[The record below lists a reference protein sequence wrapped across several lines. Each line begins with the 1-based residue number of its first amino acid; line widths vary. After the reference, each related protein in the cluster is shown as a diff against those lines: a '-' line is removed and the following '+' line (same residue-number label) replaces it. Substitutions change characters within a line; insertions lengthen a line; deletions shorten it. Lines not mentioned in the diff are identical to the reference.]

1 MIERTPVSS
10 HVSAATAI
18 AAPRTAAPRHV
29 AIIMDGN
36 RRWARERGL
45 PAIEG
50 HRAGSAA
57 LRATARAAS
66 QAGIGILTVF
76 AFSEE
81 NWRREAAEVGLLM
94 DLVQHVAAREAAAL
108 RAENV
113 RVRALGRIDRLP
125 ATTRVAIETLVRET
139 AACDGL
145 LLNLALNYGARTEL
159 CDAIR
164 ALARDVRDGN
174 LGLDAID
181 DDVLGNYLY
190 TAGLPDP
197 DLLIRTGG
205 ELRVSNFLLYQ
216 IAYTELWSTQRY
228 WPDFDGTLLETAL
241 ADFATRQRRFGS

>member
-1 MIERTPVSS
+1 VIERKPVT
-10 HVSAATAI
+10 APEPATV
-18 AAPRTAAPRHV
+18 PRHV

-45 PAIEG
+45 TSIEG
-50 HRAGSAA
+50 HRAGATA
-57 LRATARAAS
+57 LRGAATAAAR
-66 QAGIGILTVF
+66 AGIGILTVY

-81 NWRREAAEVGLLM
+81 NWRREASEVGLLM
-94 DLVQHVAAREAAAL
+94 DLVRHVAAREAKAL

-113 RVRALGRIDRLP
+113 RVCALGRIEELP
-125 ATTRVAIETLVRET
+125 AETRVAIETLVRET
-139 AACDGL
+139 ASCDGL
-145 LLNLALNYGARTEL
+145 LLNLALNYGARREL

-164 ALARDVRDGN
+164 ALAHDVQRGA

-181 DDVLGNYLY
+181 DDVLGKYLY

-216 IAYTELWSTQRY
+216 IAYAELWSTPRY
-228 WPDFDGTLLETAL
+228 WPDFDAALLDTAL
-241 ADFATRQRRFGS
+241 ADFARRQRRFGS

>member
-1 MIERTPVSS
+1 MIERKPSP
-10 HVSAATAI
+10 SAATA
-18 AAPRTAAPRHV
+18 PPHHV

-36 RRWARERGL
+36 RRWARDRGL

-50 HRAGSAA
+50 HRAGAAA
-57 LRATARAAS
+57 LRTTARAAAH
-66 QAGIGILTVF
+66 AGIGILTVY

-81 NWRREAAEVGLLM
+81 NWRREASEVGLLM
-94 DLVQHVAAREAAAL
+94 DLVRHFALREAEAL
-108 RAENV
+108 RSENV
-113 RVRALGRIDRLP
+113 RVRALGRIDALP
-125 ATTRVAIETLVRET
+125 AATRLAVETLVRET

-145 LLNLALNYGARTEL
+145 LLNLALNYGARSEL

-164 ALARDVRDGN
+164 ALAVDVRRGT

-181 DDVLGNYLY
+181 DDVLGKYLY

-216 IAYTELWSTQRY
+216 IAYAELWSTPEH
-228 WPDFDGTLLETAL
+228 WPEFGAASLDRAL
-241 ADFATRQRRFGS
+241 ADFASRQRRFGS

>member
-1 MIERTPVSS
+1 VIERKPAFGDAVP
-10 HVSAATAI
+10 AAT
-18 AAPRTAAPRHV
+18 PHHV

-45 PAIEG
+45 PTVEG
-50 HRAGSAA
+50 HRAGAAA
-57 LRATARAAS
+57 LRTTARAAAR
-66 QAGIGILTVF
+66 AGVGILTVF

-81 NWRREAAEVGLLM
+81 NWRREASEVGPLM
-94 DLVQHVAAREAAAL
+94 DLVRHFALREAVAL

-113 RVRALGRIDRLP
+113 RVRALGRIEALPP
-125 ATTRVAIETLVRET
+125 ATRAAVETLVRET
-139 AACDGL
+139 SSCDGL

-164 ALARDVRDGN
+164 ALARDVRAGT
-174 LGLDAID
+174 LSLEAID
-181 DDVLGNYLY
+181 DDLLGNYLY

-216 IAYTELWSTQRY
+216 IAYAELWSTREH
-228 WPDFDGTLLETAL
+228 WPDFDAASLDRAL
-241 ADFATRQRRFGS
+241 ADYAGRQRRFGS